1 MGRSAEGQGRRGRAD
16 EQRNAPETTHEAS
29 LGNTPVGGE
38 EFERALWDLL
48 SRELG
53 RLGAAGGGFG
63 GALVRGPVGGPA
75 GALGGWLGA
84 RLSRLFLRRERAT
97 RTLELP
103 VPPERA
109 LELVRAAIER
119 VGRVERMDVAAGAA
133 DRDARGPAAAPAAER
148 PGRVGPLVGVV
159 RAGFFNMNPAAVVAW
174 AEPADAGGSQLELMA
189 LAFEGLVKQRTAAGA
204 LRRVCGVVESLGPTH
219 DY

>member
-1 MGRSAEGQGRRGRAD
+1 MGRSAEGQARRGRAD
-16 EQRNAPETTHEAS
+16 EQGTAPETAQERS

-48 SRELG
+48 ARELG
-53 RLGAAGGGFG
+53 RLGAAGGSLG
-63 GALVRGPVGGPA
+63 GTLVRGPVGGPA

-103 VPPERA
+103 VPPQRA
-109 LELVRAAIER
+109 LELARAAIER
-119 VGRVERMDVAAGAA
+119 LGRVERMDVAVEAA

>member
-1 MGRSAEGQGRRGRAD
+1 MGRSAERQGRRGRAD
-16 EQRNAPETTHEAS
+16 KQENGPETAQPDS

-53 RLGAAGGGFG
+53 RLGAAGGSLG
-63 GALVRGPVGGPA
+63 GALVRGPVGGAA

-84 RLSRLFLRRERAT
+84 RLSRRLLRRERAT
-97 RTLELP
+97 RTLEWP

-119 VGRVERMDVAAGAA
+119 VGRVERIDVATGRASG
-133 DRDARGPAAAPAAER
+133 RPA
-148 PGRVGPLVGVV
+148 RVGPLVGLV

-174 AEPADAGGSQLELMA
+174 AEPADAGGSQLELTA
-189 LAFEGLVKQRTAAGA
+189 LAFEGLVTQRTAAGA
-204 LRRVCGVVESLGPTH
+204 LRRVCGVVESLRAWEAG
-219 DY
+219 